1 MVAVMST
8 PDPPRQIT
16 DSRVLAAYSHPL
28 RRRLLDALSV
38 DEAATAS
45 MLAEATD
52 QAVGNVSHHLKVL
65 ASAQLI
71 EEAPELARD
80 RRERW
85 WRRTSRGLRWSSEDF
100 QGDPA
105 SEAVAEA
112 ALSLNLARQF
122 EIVRRWYAA
131 SDDERAG
138 WPNGPFS
145 TGSWLKLT
153 DGELARLSEEL
164 IALLDRYDALGDTD
178 DGVDR
183 APVFVFANGAP
194 GRP

>member
-1 MVAVMST
+1 MPE
-8 PDPPRQIT
+8 PDSPRQIT

-38 DEAATAS
+38 DDAATAS
-45 MLAEATD
+45 MLAEATG

-85 WRRTSRGLRWSSEDF
+85 WRRTSHGLRWSSEDF
-100 QGDPA
+100 RGDPA
-105 SEAVAEA
+105 TEAVAEA
-112 ALSLNLARQF
+112 ALSLNLNRQF
-122 EIVRRWYAA
+122 EIVRHWYAA
-131 SDDERAG
+131 SDDERAA
-138 WPNGPFS
+138 WPTGPFS

-153 DGELARLSEEL
+153 DAELAQLSEEL
-164 IALLDRYDALGDTD
+164 TALLDRYDALGDAD
-178 DGVDR
+178 DGVKR
-183 APVFVFANGAP
+183 ETVFVFANGAP

>member
-1 MVAVMST
+1 MSE
-8 PDPPRQIT
+8 PDAPRQIT

-38 DEAATAS
+38 DDAATAS
-45 MLAEATD
+45 MLAEATG

-65 ASAQLI
+65 AAAQLI

-100 QGDPA
+100 HGDPA
-105 SEAVAEA
+105 AEAIAEA

-131 SDDERAG
+131 SDDERAA
-138 WPNGPFS
+138 WPTGPFS

-153 DGELARLSEEL
+153 DGELAALSEEL
-164 IALLDRYDALGDTD
+164 IALLDRYDRLGEAH
-178 DGVDR
+178 DGVR
-183 APVFVFANGAP
+183 REPVFVFANGAP

>member
-1 MVAVMST
+1 MIE
-8 PDPPRQIT
+8 PDRPRRIT

-28 RRRLLDALSV
+28 RRRLLDVLSV
-38 DEAATAS
+38 DDAATAS
-45 MLAEATD
+45 MLAEATG

-85 WRRTSRGLRWSSEDF
+85 WRRTSRGLSWSSEDF
-100 QGDPA
+100 HGDPA
-105 SEAVAEA
+105 AEVVAEA
-112 ALSLNLARQF
+112 ALSLNLTRQF
-122 EIVRRWYAA
+122 ELVRRWYAA
-131 SDDERAG
+131 PADERAA

-145 TGSWLKLT
+145 AGSWLKLT
-153 DGELARLSEEL
+153 DDELAQLSEEL
-164 IALLDRYDALGDTD
+164 IALLDRYDALADAD
-178 DGVDR
+178 DGVQR
-183 APVFVFANGAP
+183 EPVFVFANGAP

>member
-1 MVAVMST
+1 MSE

-28 RRRLLDALSV
+28 RRRLLDVLSV
-38 DEAATAS
+38 DDAATAS
-45 MLAEATD
+45 MLAESTG

-65 ASAQLI
+65 ASAHLI

-85 WRRTSRGLRWSSEDF
+85 WRQSSRGLRWSSQDF
-100 QGDPA
+100 RGDPA
-105 SEAVAEA
+105 AEAVAEA
-112 ALSLNLARQF
+112 ALSLNLSRQF

-131 SDDERAG
+131 SDDERAA

-145 TGSWLKLT
+145 IASWLKLT
-153 DGELARLSEEL
+153 DGELAQLSEEL
-164 IALLDRYDALGDTD
+164 IALLDRYDALGNAD
-178 DGVDR
+178 DGVHR
-183 APVFVFANGAP
+183 ETVFVFANGAP

>member
-1 MVAVMST
+1 MPE
-8 PDPPRQIT
+8 PDSHRQIT

-38 DEAATAS
+38 DDAATAS
-45 MLAEATD
+45 MLAEATG
-52 QAVGNVSHHLKVL
+52 QAVGNISHHLKVL

-85 WRRTSRGLRWSSEDF
+85 WRRTSHGLRWSSEDF
-100 QGDPA
+100 RGDPA
-105 SEAVAEA
+105 TEAVAEA
-112 ALSLNLARQF
+112 ALSLNLNRQF
-122 EIVRRWYAA
+122 EIVRHWYAA
-131 SDDERAG
+131 SEDERAA
-138 WPNGPFS
+138 WPTGPFS

-153 DGELARLSEEL
+153 DAELAQLNEEL
-164 IALLDRYDALGDTD
+164 TALLDRYDALGDAD
-178 DGVDR
+178 DGVKR
-183 APVFVFANGAP
+183 ETVFVFANGAP

>member
-1 MVAVMST
+1 MT
-8 PDPPRQIT
+8 EPDSPRQIT

-38 DEAATAS
+38 DDAATAS
-45 MLAEATD
+45 MLAEATG

-85 WRRTSRGLRWSSEDF
+85 WRRTSHGLRWSSEDF
-100 QGDPA
+100 RGDPA
-105 SEAVAEA
+105 TEAVAEA
-112 ALSLNLARQF
+112 ALSLNLNRQF
-122 EIVRRWYAA
+122 EIVRHWYAA
-131 SDDERAG
+131 SDDDRAA
-138 WPNGPFS
+138 WPTGPFS

-164 IALLDRYDALGDTD
+164 IALLDRYDALDKAD
-178 DGVDR
+178 DGVHR
-183 APVFVFANGAP
+183 ETVFVFANGAP

>member
-1 MVAVMST
+1 MVAAM
-8 PDPPRQIT
+8 PEHDPPRQIT
-16 DSRVLAAYSHPL
+16 DSLVLAAYSHPL

-38 DEAATAS
+38 DDAATAS
-45 MLAEATD
+45 MLAEATG

-65 ASAQLI
+65 ASARLI

-85 WRRTSRGLRWSSEDF
+85 WRRTSRGLRWSSQDF
-100 QGDPA
+100 RGDPA

-112 ALSLNLARQF
+112 ALSLNLDRQF

-131 SDDERAG
+131 SDEERAA

-153 DGELARLSEEL
+153 DGELAQLCEEL
-164 IALLDRYDALGDTD
+164 VALLDRYDALGDAD
-178 DGVDR
+178 DGVER
-183 APVFVFANGAP
+183 ETVFVFANGAP